1 MMFRKKGKVTRVAPP
16 QEVSTRFTAGTTPI
30 ATLPN
35 GARVTF
41 QIGFQTQQDSRPSI
55 EFDWNPAT
63 DPESF
68 VDVAL
73 DELYYALDFTSNRF
87 EGATQNQHDF
97 VSRHGGV
104 HWSPQIG
111 RSSLEP
117 RIRIKEEFGDEVIVL
132 ASVYGALR
140 QGLKMFSLHLTE
152 KNLYVM
158 SEGSDEYRH
167 CMPLANFLATN
178 LAGNVNWNVVE
189 HVPDPANQEIIPH
202 DERMAV
208 KDEPEQGASDLRS
221 IGFFKVNSTP
231 GWDVFSE
238 MLVRQAAANMPS
250 VISTFQVEPNPPVEV
265 CFLRTAKGVQRIP
278 LSVSDHKLVASK
290 YAHNPLF
297 IDWMKAK
304 VESLPPRDL

>member
-1 MMFRKKGKVTRVAPP
+1 MMFRKKSRVTRVAPY
-16 QEVSTRFTAGTTPI
+16 QVVRTRPTVRTTPI

-41 QIGFQTQQDSRPSI
+41 QIGFQTQQDSSPSI

-73 DELYYALDFTSNRF
+73 DELYYALDFTSNRYA
-87 EGATQNQHDF
+87 GATQNQHDF
-97 VSRHGGV
+97 VSKHGGV

-158 SEGSDEYRH
+158 SEGTDEYRH
-167 CMPLANFLATN
+167 CMPLANFLAIN
-178 LAGNVNWNVVE
+178 LTENGNWNVVE
-189 HVPDPANQEIIPH
+189 HVPDPVDQEMIPQ
-202 DERMAV
+202 DERMMV
-208 KDEPEQGASDLRS
+208 KDGLGQGAPYLRS
-221 IGFFKVNSTP
+221 IGFFKVTSTP

-250 VISTFQVEPNPPVEV
+250 VISTFQVEPNPPVTFF
-265 CFLRTAKGVQRIP
+265 FLRTATGVQRFP
-278 LSVSDHKLVASK
+278 LSVSDHQLVTSK

>member
-1 MMFRKKGKVTRVAPP
+1 MMFRKKGKVTRVAPY
-16 QEVSTRFTAGTTPI
+16 QVVSTRPTARTTPI

-41 QIGFQTQQDSRPSI
+41 QIGFQTQQDSSPSI
-55 EFDWNPAT
+55 EFDWNPTT

-73 DELYYALDFTSNRF
+73 DELYYALDFTSNRYA
-87 EGATQNQHDF
+87 GATQNQHDF
-97 VSRHGGV
+97 VSKHGGV

-158 SEGSDEYRH
+158 SEGTDEYRH
-167 CMPLANFLATN
+167 CMPLANFLAIN
-178 LAGNVNWNVVE
+178 LTENGNWNVVE
-189 HVPDPANQEIIPH
+189 HVPDSVDQEMIPQ
-202 DERMAV
+202 DERMVV
-208 KDEPEQGASDLRS
+208 KDGLGQGAPYLRS
-221 IGFFKVNSTP
+221 IGFFKVTSTP

-238 MLVRQAAANMPS
+238 TLVRQAAANMPS

-265 CFLRTAKGVQRIP
+265 CFLRTATGVQRIP
-278 LSVSDHKLVASK
+278 LSVSDHQLSTSK
-290 YAHNPLF
+290 YAHNPLY